1 MKVHP
6 TGLLSKEQKMQTYIC
21 AKNVIH
27 TVHEFGTIVNKRNIK
42 QVKITKKVIC
52 M

>member
-6 TGLLSKEQKMQTYIC
+6 TGVLSKEQKMQTYIC

-27 TVHEFGTIVNKRNIK
+27 TVHNFGTIVNNRGKK
-42 QVKITKKVIC
+42 QVKTKQNY
-52 M
+52 